1 LCQLDQVHTGGLYRR
16 VPQERHRNEPSS
28 FQIGVSRGRR
38 MASSGMLALISQM
51 AIRPPSSRI
60 GRSSA
65 TAAPAEALHPQPPR
79 ISLGT
84 VRLAGS
90 LFCALPGVFGVHLC
104 RADLPAPN
112 DLARFGAPLRARAM
126 PLGLDARNG
135 HEAATGS
142 VKCATSTRLPKIR
155 SQSGT
160 CSRSR
165 TMPLARQQFGGL
177 KLDEIGRA
185 KGGSRGGARR
195 GGARQGHV

>member
-1 LCQLDQVHTGGLYRR
+1 MACIDAFRR
-16 VPQERHRNEPSS
+16 NG
-28 FQIGVSRGRR
+28 IGTNLQVSRSAYRADGGWHRAGCWRLFRKWQFDLHPAALADRR
-38 MASSGMLALISQM
+38 RRL
-51 AIRPPSSRI
+51 RR
-60 GRSSA
+60 
-65 TAAPAEALHPQPPR
+65 PAEALHPQPPR

-185 KGGSRGGARR
+185 KGGSRGGAR
-195 GGARQGHV
+195 QGHV

>member
-1 LCQLDQVHTGGLYRR
+1 VACIDAFRR
-16 VPQERHRNEPSS
+16 NG
-28 FQIGVSRGRR
+28 IGTNLRVSRSAYRADGGWHRAGCRR
-38 MASSGMLALISQM
+38 LFRKWQFDFHPAALADRRRRL
-51 AIRPPSSRI
+51 RR
-60 GRSSA
+60 
-65 TAAPAEALHPQPPR
+65 PAEALHPQPPR

-126 PLGLDARNG
+126 PRGLDARNG

-165 TMPLARQQFGGL
+165 TMPLARSSSAG
-177 KLDEIGRA
+177 
-185 KGGSRGGARR
+185 
-195 GGARQGHV
+195 

>member
-1 LCQLDQVHTGGLYRR
+1 MACIDAFRR
-16 VPQERHRNEPSS
+16 NG
-28 FQIGVSRGRR
+28 IGTNLQVSR
-38 MASSGMLALISQM
+38 
-51 AIRPPSSRI
+51 
-60 GRSSA
+60 SA
-65 TAAPAEALHPQPPR
+65 YRADGGWHRAGCWRLFRKWQFDLHPAALADRRRRLRRPADAFHPQRPC

-90 LFCALPGVFGVHLC
+90 LFCALPGTFGVHHC

-126 PLGLDARNG
+126 PLGLDSRNG
-135 HEAATGS
+135 HEAPTGS

-155 SQSGT
+155 PQSGT

-165 TMPLARQQFGGL
+165 TIPLARQQFGAL

-185 KGGSRGGARR
+185 KGGSRGGAR
-195 GGARQGHV
+195 QGHV